1 MDPDYLS
8 HARVTV
14 LDAGADAA
22 NVRMDDDPC
31 LDNHLASRH
40 AGALF
45 SLVDAAAAA
54 LVERTSDPVGGAG
67 DGWGRRRTTIRY
79 ERIARGPLTATARWT
94 EQGIAVEV
102 KDESGRVVVTADA
115 VSAAVRDF
123 EPARRDG
130 R

>member
-1 MDPDYLS
+1 MDQDYLS

-14 LDAGADAA
+14 LDADADAA
-22 NVRMDDDPC
+22 RVRMDDDAC

-54 LVERTSDPVGGAG
+54 LVERAVEPLGGDA
-67 DGWGRRRTTIRY
+67 DAWGRRRTTIRY
-79 ERIARGPLTATARWT
+79 QRIARGVLSATALWT

-102 KDESGRVVVTADA
+102 KDESGRVVVSAEA
-115 VSAAVRDF
+115 VSAATPDEAPV
-123 EPARRDG
+123 G
-130 R
+130 